1 MILYKEV
8 FEANV
13 AHLCGRAARHCLLC
27 CRIAHQPVL
36 QAALAMHA
44 AAGLSTE
51 QRSSLRSILLNASGR
66 IHCANGKIHEL
77 VFTLL
82 ARLLDCSKLTS

>member
-8 FEANV
+8 FEANA
-13 AHLCGRAARHCLLC
+13 AHLCGRAARH
-27 CRIAHQPVL
+27 RIAHQPVL

-77 VFTLL
+77 VFTLVL
-82 ARLLDCSKLTS
+82 HWVVLLSYILT